1 MSSATVILRCGLKIK
16 KIIIIKSILLEHTIR
31 VIVREG
37 GRGSIVVRICEKGR
51 FKPGVKE

>member
-1 MSSATVILRCGLKIK
+1 
-16 KIIIIKSILLEHTIR
+16 